1 MQCTLTLCL
10 QLMLNALVAMG
21 FDRDQAHLAL
31 QAAQF
36 RVEDA
41 VSFLIQDPV

>member
-1 MQCTLTLCL
+1 
-10 QLMLNALVAMG
+10 MLDALVAMG

-31 QAAQF
+31 HAAHF

-41 VSFLIQDPV
+41 VNFLIQDPV